1 MSGHQKTTVLGMTW
15 RIRADESPRRRRR
28 VLHHQTASAR
38 VWSRLGLCLLR
49 ENDNKFTEEI
59 VGCFAH
65 ARALRPGVALHHA
78 RLGEVRLPP
87 R

>member
-1 MSGHQKTTVLGMTW
+1 MTPSLVIFGAPKDW
-15 RIRADESPRRRRR
+15 SSTALRPFGPSVAE
-28 VLHHQTASAR
+28 TASAR

-78 RLGEVRLPP
+78 RLGEVRLPS